1 MGMMHL
7 KISYPLTTMNHRDHT
22 IKPGFY
28 DNIYWGN
35 FSGAPHDQI
44 LINRD
49 SFIASSGIERSRPRR
64 MRWESGDLNYARNNY
79 RIDHIE
85 LYEGRDG
92 ENYQVC
98 SQHPGSLRI
107 SEDEMQREGWSKIR
121 PIYAMDQISWMRK
134 VDEEKIKGRTYIRE
148 TLPILPSSDLE
159 DDYVP
164 RLVRTRRKISK
175 IKEIWEL
182 LGYRYLPM

>member
-1 MGMMHL
+1 
-7 KISYPLTTMNHRDHT
+7 MNYRDHT
-22 IKPGFY
+22 IEPGFY
-28 DNIYWGN
+28 DNVYWGGA
-35 FSGAPHDQI
+35 SGTPRERQI
-44 LINRD
+44 GMNRD
-49 SFIASSGIERSRPRR
+49 GFIASSGMVGSRRCR
-64 MRWESGDLNYARNNY
+64 TRWESDDLNYARNCY

-121 PIYAMDQISWMRK
+121 PIYAMDQISWMKK
-134 VDEEKIKGRTYIRE
+134 VDMEKIKGRMYIRDTLR
-148 TLPILPSSDLE
+148 TLPSGALE
-159 DDYVP
+159 GDYVP
-164 RLVRTRRKISK
+164 QFVRTRRKINK

-182 LGYRYLPM
+182 LGYKYLPM

>member
-1 MGMMHL
+1 MHL
-7 KISYPLTTMNHRDHT
+7 KNSYPLITMKHCDHT

-49 SFIASSGIERSRPRR
+49 DFIASYGMEGSRPRR
-64 MRWESGDLNYARNNY
+64 MRWESDDLNYARNNY

-92 ENYQVC
+92 EKYQVC

-134 VDEEKIKGRTYIRE
+134 VDEEKIKGRKYIRA
-148 TLPILPSSDLE
+148 TLPILHSSDLE

-164 RLVRTRRKISK
+164 RHVRTRRKISK
-175 IKEIWEL
+175 IREIWEL
-182 LGYRYLPM
+182 LGYNYIPM

>member
-1 MGMMHL
+1 
-7 KISYPLTTMNHRDHT
+7 MNHRDHT

-28 DNIYWGN
+28 DNIYWGHA
-35 FSGAPHDQI
+35 GGTPRERKI
-44 LINRD
+44 LMNRD
-49 SFIASSGIERSRPRR
+49 GFIASSGMVGSRRR
-64 MRWESGDLNYARNNY
+64 RTRWESDDLNYARNNY
-79 RIDHIE
+79 KIDHIE
-85 LYEGRDG
+85 LYEDKDG

-107 SEDEMQREGWSKIR
+107 SEDEMRWEGWSKIR
-121 PIYAMDQISWMRK
+121 PIYAMNQISWMRK
-134 VDEEKIKGRTYIRE
+134 VDEKKIKGRTHIRDALR
-148 TLPILPSSDLE
+148 TLPSGALE

-164 RLVRTRRKISK
+164 HFVRTRRKINK

>member
-1 MGMMHL
+1 
-7 KISYPLTTMNHRDHT
+7 MNYRDHT
-22 IKPGFY
+22 IEPGFY
-28 DNIYWGN
+28 DNVYWGGA
-35 FSGAPHDQI
+35 SGTPRERQI
-44 LINRD
+44 GMNRD
-49 SFIASSGIERSRPRR
+49 GFIASSGMVGSRRCR
-64 MRWESGDLNYARNNY
+64 TRWESDDLHYARNCY

-148 TLPILPSSDLE
+148 TLPILPSNALE

-164 RLVRTRRKISK
+164 RFVRTRRKISK

-182 LGYRYLPM
+182 LGYNYIPM